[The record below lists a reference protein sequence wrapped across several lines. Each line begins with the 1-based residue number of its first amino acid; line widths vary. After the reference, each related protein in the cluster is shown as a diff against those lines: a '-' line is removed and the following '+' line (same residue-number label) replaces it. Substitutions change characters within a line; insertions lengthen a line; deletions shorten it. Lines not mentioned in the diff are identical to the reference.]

1 MKYYVYLNE
10 KEILKSS
17 EHLFAVQLAREC
29 YIDQGYAAESLTI
42 RDDDGNLMKNHA
54 ND

>member
-1 MKYYVYLNE
+1 MKFHVLLNE
-10 KEILKSS
+10 DVILKSS
-17 EHLFAVQLAREC
+17 EHLFAAQLAREC
-29 YIDQGYAAESLTI
+29 FIDQGYEAGSLTI

>member
-1 MKYYVYLNE
+1 MKYHVYLDENA
-10 KEILKSS
+10 ILKSS
-17 EHLFAVQLAREC
+17 EHLFAAQLAREC

-42 RDDDGNLMKNHA
+42 RDDAGNLMKNHD